1 MVIHPY
7 LTPPTM
13 YTTDIKR
20 NNPGNIRPSKIAWA
34 GEQTHKGHPFCEFV
48 TLEYGCEQYRG
59 KEGLTSADG
68 VSPFCYLRKGCSSGA

>member
-1 MVIHPY
+1 MVIYPY

-34 GEQTHKGHPFCEFV
+34 GEQTHKGQPFCEFV
-48 TLEYGCEQYRG
+48 TLE
-59 KEGLTSADG
+59 
-68 VSPFCYLRKGCSSGA
+68 